1 MGKNYGYA
9 QMKSE
14 DMAREGAS
22 LAVIP
27 ARGGSKSIKN
37 KNTKLFNGKPLIAW
51 TIEQAI
57 ASNITRVVVTT
68 DCENIREVAIE
79 CGAEV
84 PYLRS
89 EKLSGDAIGIEP
101 VIVDVLDYL
110 KDSESYFPSCV
121 ALLMPTSP
129 FREIDD
135 INVALDIFFD
145 GGISSVISVTPA
157 IANNN
162 PHWMLTEIS
171 DNSVKLFNGHNLSEI
186 RTRRQ
191 DLPDV
196 FIRNDFIYALD
207 PKNLY
212 MDKPGLYGASP
223 KLMKVSED
231 RLDVDINTQLDWDVA
246 EVLFNKAKAI

>member
-1 MGKNYGYA
+1 MSKNYDYT
-9 QMKSE
+9 QMKSG
-14 DMAREGAS
+14 DMTQNSNS
-22 LAVIP
+22 LAIIP

-57 ASNITRVVVTT
+57 ASDTTRVVVTT
-68 DCENIREVAIE
+68 DCENTREIAIK

-89 EKLSGDAIGIEP
+89 KKLSGDTIGIEP
-101 VIVDVLDYL
+101 VIIDVLDYL
-110 KDSESYFPSCV
+110 KDSESYLPSCV

-129 FREIDD
+129 FREVHD
-135 INVALDIFFD
+135 INDALSIFFK
-145 GGISSVISVTPA
+145 GGVSSVISVIPA

-162 PHWMLTEIS
+162 PHWMLKENS
-171 DNSVKLFNGHNLSEI
+171 DNSVKLFNGQNLSEI
-186 RTRRQ
+186 STRRQ

-212 MDKPGLYGASP
+212 LNKPGLYGANP
-223 KLMKVSED
+223 KLMKVSDD
-231 RLDVDINTQLDWDVA
+231 RVDVDINTQLDWDVA
-246 EVLFNKAKAI
+246 EILFKKVNAI

>member
-1 MGKNYGYA
+1 MSKNYEFA

-14 DMAREGAS
+14 DMTRNNNS
-22 LAVIP
+22 LAIIP

-68 DCENIREVAIE
+68 DCENTREIAIK

-89 EKLSGDAIGIEP
+89 EKLSSDTIGIEP
-101 VIVDVLDYL
+101 VIIDVLDYL

-129 FREIDD
+129 FREVND
-135 INVALDIFFD
+135 INAALSIFFD
-145 GGISSVISVTPA
+145 GGVSSVISVTPA

-162 PHWMLTEIS
+162 PHWMLKENS
-171 DNSVKLFNGHNLSEI
+171 DNSVKLFNGQNLSEI
-186 RTRRQ
+186 STRRQ

-212 MDKPGLYGASP
+212 MNKPGLYGANP
-223 KLMKVSED
+223 KLMKVCD
-231 RLDVDINTQLDWDVA
+231 NRVDVDINTQLDWDVA
-246 EVLFNKAKAI
+246 EILFNKVNAI